1 MRFDARKYG
10 ANNII
15 HCFSKVMYIDE
26 WFNGLTEIELGD
38 LKINNYSIHDFL
50 LGDETLGRVKE
61 K

>member
-1 MRFDARKYG
+1 M
-10 ANNII
+10 N
-15 HCFSKVMYIDE
+15 IDE
-26 WFNGLTEIELGD
+26 WFNGLTESELGD